1 MNAKLIVLA
10 SLAIV
15 VSVSLMGAACG
26 RTESNANTA
35 MNRNGAMMNSNSSM
49 GNMNGMDHNAMPMNS
64 NMQGMNH
71 GAMRSA
77 PNAANAPF
85 DLQFI
90 DTMIAHHQSA
100 IDMARIAS
108 TNTGNADLKK
118 FAGQII
124 DDQTREISQLKGW
137 REGWYPGQPPALNME
152 MPGMHES
159 MQMDMTALKS
169 ARGRDFDAEFVRLMI
184 PHHAGAVAMARD
196 ALAKAEH
203 PEIKT
208 LANQIIK
215 AQEAEM
221 KMMERWKTEW
231 SK

>member
-1 MNAKLIVLA
+1 MNAKLIALA
-10 SLAIV
+10 SLAIF
-15 VSVSLMGAACG
+15 VSVSLLGAACSRPEG
-26 RTESNANTA
+26 NADTG

-49 GNMNGMDHNAMPMNS
+49 GNMNGMDRNAMPMNS
-64 NMQGMNH
+64 NMQGMDH
-71 GAMRSA
+71 GSTRSA

-100 IDMARIAS
+100 IDMARIAA
-108 TNTGNADLKK
+108 TNTDTPELKK
-118 FAGQII
+118 FAGQIV

-137 REGWYPGQPPALNME
+137 RGEWYPGQPPALNME
-152 MPGMHES
+152 MPGMRDS
-159 MQMDMTALKS
+159 MGMDMTALKS
-169 ARGRDFDAEFVRLMI
+169 ARGGDFDAKFVRMMT

-208 LANQIIK
+208 LANEIIK

>member
-1 MNAKLIVLA
+1 MKGKLIVLA
-10 SLAIV
+10 SLAVV

-49 GNMNGMDHNAMPMNS
+49 GNMNGTGHNAMPMNS
-64 NMQGMNH
+64 NMQGMDH
-71 GAMRSA
+71 GSMRSA
-77 PNAANAPF
+77 PNSANAPF

-100 IDMARIAS
+100 IDMARIAAM
-108 TNTGNADLKK
+108 NTDNAELKK
-118 FAGQII
+118 FAGQIV
-124 DDQTREISQLKGW
+124 DDQTREIGQLTDW
-137 REGWYPGQPPALNME
+137 REKWYPGQPPALNME
-152 MPGMHES
+152 MPGMRDS
-159 MQMDMTALKS
+159 MGMDMTALES
-169 ARGRDFDAEFVRLMI
+169 ARGRDFDAEFVRMMT

-196 ALAKAEH
+196 ALTKAEH

-208 LANQIIK
+208 LANQIVK

-221 KMMERWKTEW
+221 KMMERWRTEW